1 MNERLITVTNPDF
14 RNRSALSIFLSYFK
28 PHMGLFLLDMSC
40 ALLVALV
47 DLGFPLV
54 SRYAM
59 NNLLPAHAYAT
70 FFTVIGVMVA
80 AYVLRS
86 FMQYIITYWGHTFG
100 IRVEADIRRDLF
112 AHLNELSFSFYDR
125 NRTGRLMS
133 RLTTDL
139 FDLTE
144 LAHHGPEDLFLAT
157 VTIIGALIVMYRI
170 EWRLALI
177 VTLILPLGIALVMR
191 RRRSMGRV
199 SKEVKARQAG
209 INAQIESSLSG
220 MRTAKAFANE
230 GDEIGKFNR
239 SNENYKTSKS
249 SFHKEMGRFSA
260 TLEFFISILT
270 VAVIGAGGYLIMK
283 GRMDYVDLITFSLYV
298 TTFTTPI
305 RKLGNFAEVFAN
317 GAAGLSRFLE
327 IMRTEPEMK
336 DAPDAVELTDVK
348 GEIKLEDVHFAYNGE
363 DEVLHGVSL
372 TVAPGETLGVVGSSG
387 GGKSTLCQLIPRFYD
402 VTSGRILLDGLDVR
416 KVSQRSLRS
425 NIGVVQQD
433 VFLFADSIRENIR
446 YGRPD
451 AGDAE
456 VEEAARRAEIYD
468 DIMAMPAGF
477 DTWVGERGVLLS
489 GGQKQRVAIARIFLK
504 DPPLLILDE
513 ATSALDSV
521 TEAHI
526 QESFNL
532 LAQGRTAVVIAH
544 RLSTVANAD
553 RIAVVEEGRIIEL
566 GMPQELLARNGE
578 YARLCKTQG
587 LA

>member
-1 MNERLITVTNPDF
+1 MTTADF

-28 PHMGLFLLDMSC
+28 PHLGLFLLDMSC

-47 DLGFPLV
+47 DLGFPLA

-59 NNLLPAHAYAT
+59 NQLLPERAFRA
-70 FFTVIGVMVA
+70 FFIVIAIMVA

-86 FMQYIITYWGHTFG
+86 VLLFVISYWGHTFG

-157 VTIIGALIVMYRI
+157 VTIIGALIVMFRI

-177 VTLILPLGIALVMR
+177 VSLLLPLGIILVMR
-191 RRRSMGRV
+191 RRRSMARV
-199 SKEVKARQAG
+199 SKEVKVRQAG

-239 SNENYKTSKS
+239 SNDFYKTSKS
-249 SFHKEMGRFSA
+249 SFHKEMGRFNA

-270 VAVIGAGGYLIMK
+270 VAVIGAGGFLIMQE
-283 GRMDYVDLITFSLYV
+283 RMNYVDLITFSLYV
-298 TTFTTPI
+298 TAFTTPI

-317 GAAGLSRFLE
+317 GAAGLTRFLE
-327 IMRTEPEMK
+327 IMRTEPELK
-336 DAPDAVELTDVK
+336 DAPDAVELDRVT
-348 GEIKLEDVHFAYNGE
+348 GEIRLENVHFSYNDEG
-363 DEVLHGVSL
+363 EVLHGVDL

-402 VTSGRILLDGLDVR
+402 VSSGRILLDGVDVR
-416 KVSQRSLRS
+416 RIAQRSLRS
-425 NIGVVQQD
+425 KIGVVQQD

-446 YGRPD
+446 YGQPD
-451 AGDAE
+451 ASDAE
-456 VEEAARRAEIYD
+456 VAEAARRAEILD
-468 DIMAMPAGF
+468 DIMDMPDGF

-504 DPPLLILDE
+504 DPPVLILDE

-526 QESFNL
+526 QASFDQ

-544 RLSTVANAD
+544 RLSTVAQAD
-553 RIAVVEEGRIIEL
+553 RIAVVEGGRIIEL
-566 GMPQELLARNGE
+566 GPPAELLAQNGE
-578 YARLCKTQG
+578 YARLCRTQG
-587 LA
+587 LI

>member
-1 MNERLITVTNPDF
+1 MTASDF
-14 RNRSALSIFLSYFK
+14 RDRSALSIFLSYFK
-28 PHMGLFLLDMSC
+28 PHLGLFLLDMFC

-47 DLGFPLV
+47 DLGFPLA

-59 NNLLPAHAYAT
+59 HQLLPERAFHA
-70 FFTVIGVMVA
+70 FFTVVAIMVA

-86 FMQYIITYWGHTFG
+86 LLLFVISYWGHTFG

-139 FDLTE
+139 FDVTE

-177 VTLILPLGIALVMR
+177 VTLILPLGILLLMY
-191 RRRSMGRV
+191 RRRSMGRA
-199 SKEVKARQAG
+199 SIEVKARQAG
-209 INAQIESSLSG
+209 INAQIESSISG

-239 SNENYKTSKS
+239 SNDDFKTSKA
-249 SFHKEMGRFSA
+249 SFYKEMGLFSA
-260 TLEFFISILT
+260 TLEFFTSILT
-270 VAVIGAGGYLIMK
+270 VAVIGAGGWLIMQD
-283 GRMDYVDLITFSLYV
+283 RMDYVDLITFSLYV
-298 TTFTTPI
+298 TAFISPI
-305 RKLGNFAEVFAN
+305 RKLGNFAETFAN

-416 KVSQRSLRS
+416 KISQRSLRS

-433 VFLFADSIRENIR
+433 VFLFADTVRENIR

-521 TEAHI
+521 TESHI
-526 QESFNL
+526 QESFDR

-544 RLSTVANAD
+544 RLSTVAHAD

-566 GMPQELLARNGE
+566 GTPEELLARDGE
-578 YARLCKTQG
+578 YARLCRTQG
-587 LA
+587 LV

>member
-1 MNERLITVTNPDF
+1 MTTADYK
-14 RNRSALSIFLSYFK
+14 NRSALSIFLSYFK
-28 PHMGLFLLDMSC
+28 PHKGLFFLDMSC

-47 DLGFPLV
+47 DLGFPLA

-59 NNLLPAHAYAT
+59 NQLLPERAFAA
-70 FFTVIGVMVA
+70 FFSVVGIMVV

-86 FMQYIITYWGHTFG
+86 VMLYVISYWGHTFG

-125 NRTGRLMS
+125 HRTGRLMS

-157 VTIIGALIVMYRI
+157 ITIIGALIVMFRI

-177 VTLILPLGIALVMR
+177 VALILPLGIALVMS
-191 RRRSMGRV
+191 RRRSMSRA
-199 SKEVKARQAG
+199 SIEVKAKQAG

-230 GDEIGKFNR
+230 VDEIGKFNR
-239 SNENYKTSKS
+239 SNESFKTSKS
-249 SFHKEMGRFSA
+249 SFYKEMGRFTA
-260 TLEFFISILT
+260 TLEFFTSILT

-283 GRMDYVDLITFSLYV
+283 DRMDYVDLITFSLYV
-298 TTFTTPI
+298 TAFITPI
-305 RKLGNFAEVFAN
+305 RKLGNFAETFAN
-317 GAAGLSRFLE
+317 GAAGLTRFLE

-348 GEIKLEDVHFAYNGE
+348 GEIRLEDVHFSYNDEG
-363 DEVLHGVSL
+363 EVLHGVSL
-372 TVAPGETLGVVGSSG
+372 TVAPGQTLGVVGSSG
-387 GGKSTLCQLIPRFYD
+387 GGKSTLCHLIPRFYD
-402 VTSGRILLDGLDVR
+402 VDSGAILLDGVDVR
-416 KVSQRSLRS
+416 KISQRSLRS
-425 NIGVVQQD
+425 KIGVVQQD

-451 AGDAE
+451 ATDAE

-468 DIMAMPAGF
+468 DVMELPAGF
-477 DTWVGERGVLLS
+477 DSWVGERGVLLS
-489 GGQKQRVAIARIFLK
+489 GGQKQRIAIARIFLK
-504 DPPLLILDE
+504 DPPVLILDE

-526 QESFNL
+526 QASFDQ

-544 RLSTVANAD
+544 RLSTVEHAS
-553 RIAVVEEGRIIEL
+553 RIAVVEEGRIVEL
-566 GMPQELLARNGE
+566 GSHQDLLELGGE
-578 YARLCKTQG
+578 YARLCKAQG
-587 LA
+587 LI

>member
-1 MNERLITVTNPDF
+1 MTTADF

-28 PHMGLFLLDMSC
+28 PHLGLFLLDMSC

-47 DLGFPLV
+47 DLGFPLA

-59 NNLLPAHAYAT
+59 NQLLPERAFRA
-70 FFTVIGVMVA
+70 FFIVIAIMVA

-86 FMQYIITYWGHTFG
+86 VLLFVISYWGHTFG

-144 LAHHGPEDLFLAT
+144 LAHHGPEDMFLAT
-157 VTIIGALIVMYRI
+157 VTIIGALIIMFRI
-170 EWRLALI
+170 EWRLTLI
-177 VTLILPLGIALVMR
+177 VALILPLGIALVMH
-191 RRRSMGRV
+191 RRRSMSRA
-199 SKEVKARQAG
+199 SIEVKARQAG

-239 SNENYKTSKS
+239 SNETYKTSKS
-249 SFHKEMGRFSA
+249 SFHKEMGRFMA
-260 TLEFFISILT
+260 TLEFFTSILT
-270 VAVIGAGGYLIMK
+270 VAVIGAGGWLIMK
-283 GRMDYVDLITFSLYV
+283 DRMNYVDLITFSLYV
-298 TTFTTPI
+298 TAFTSPI
-305 RKLGNFAEVFAN
+305 RKLGNFAETFAN
-317 GAAGLSRFLE
+317 GAAGLHRFLE

-348 GEIKLEDVHFAYNGE
+348 GEIRLEDVHFAYNGE

-416 KVSQRSLRS
+416 KISQRSLRS

-433 VFLFADSIRENIR
+433 VFLFADTVRENIR

-521 TEAHI
+521 TESHI
-526 QESFNL
+526 QESFDR

-544 RLSTVANAD
+544 RLSTVADAD

-566 GMPQELLARNGE
+566 GTPEELLARDGE
-578 YARLCKTQG
+578 YARLCRTQG
-587 LA
+587 LV

>member
-1 MNERLITVTNPDF
+1 MTAADF
-14 RNRSALSIFLSYFK
+14 RERSAFAIFISYFK
-28 PHMGLFLLDMSC
+28 PHLRLFLLDMSC
-40 ALLVALV
+40 ALLVAAV
-47 DLGFPLV
+47 DLGFPLA

-59 NNLLPAHAYAT
+59 QQLLPERAFRAFFAVVAILVIAY
-70 FFTVIGVMVA
+70 I
-80 AYVLRS
+80 LRS
-86 FMQYIITYWGHTFG
+86 YLLYIISYWGHTFG

-157 VTIIGALIVMYRI
+157 VTIIGALIVMFRV

-177 VTLILPLGIALVMR
+177 VSLILPLGIFLVVR

-199 SKEVKARQAG
+199 SKEVKNRQAG

-230 GDEIGKFNR
+230 EDEIGKFNR
-239 SNENYKTSKS
+239 SNDFYKTSKS
-249 SFHKEMGRFSA
+249 SFHKEMGRFNA
-260 TLEFFISILT
+260 TLEFFTSILT

-283 GRMDYVDLITFSLYV
+283 NRMDYVDLITFSLYV
-298 TTFTTPI
+298 TAFTSPI
-305 RKLGNFAEVFAN
+305 RKLGNFAETFAN

-327 IMRTEPEMK
+327 IMRTEPEMR
-336 DAPDAVELTDVK
+336 DAPDAVELEQVK
-348 GEIKLEDVHFAYNGE
+348 GEIRLEDVHFGYKDGE
-363 DEVLHGVSL
+363 EVLHGVTL
-372 TVAPGETLGVVGSSG
+372 TVHPGETMGVVGSSG
-387 GGKSTLCQLIPRFYD
+387 GGKTTLCQLIPRFYD
-402 VTSGRILLDGLDVR
+402 VTGGRILLDGVDVR
-416 KVSQRSLRS
+416 QITQRSLRS
-425 NIGVVQQD
+425 RIGVVQQD

-446 YGRPD
+446 YGRPG
-451 AGDAE
+451 ASDAE

-468 DIMAMPAGF
+468 DVMEMPDGF

-489 GGQKQRVAIARIFLK
+489 GGQKQRVSIARIFLK

-521 TEAHI
+521 TEASI
-526 QESFNL
+526 QSSFNE
-532 LAQGRTAVVIAH
+532 LARGRTAVVIAH
-544 RLSTVANAD
+544 RLSTVQNAS
-553 RIAVVEEGRIIEL
+553 RIAVVEDGRILEL
-566 GMPQELLARNGE
+566 GPPAELLAQNGE
-578 YARLCKTQG
+578 YARLCRSQQ

>member
-1 MNERLITVTNPDF
+1 
-14 RNRSALSIFLSYFK
+14 
-28 PHMGLFLLDMSC
+28 
-40 ALLVALV
+40 
-47 DLGFPLV
+47 
-54 SRYAM
+54 
-59 NNLLPAHAYAT
+59 
-70 FFTVIGVMVA
+70 
-80 AYVLRS
+80 
-86 FMQYIITYWGHTFG
+86 MQ
-100 IRVEADIRRDLF
+100 D
-112 AHLNELSFSFYDR
+112 
-125 NRTGRLMS
+125 
-133 RLTTDL
+133 
-139 FDLTE
+139 
-144 LAHHGPEDLFLAT
+144 
-157 VTIIGALIVMYRI
+157 
-170 EWRLALI
+170 
-177 VTLILPLGIALVMR
+177 
-191 RRRSMGRV
+191 
-199 SKEVKARQAG
+199 
-209 INAQIESSLSG
+209 
-220 MRTAKAFANE
+220 
-230 GDEIGKFNR
+230 
-239 SNENYKTSKS
+239 
-249 SFHKEMGRFSA
+249 
-260 TLEFFISILT
+260 
-270 VAVIGAGGYLIMK
+270 
-283 GRMDYVDLITFSLYV
+283 RMDYVDLITFSLYV
-298 TTFTTPI
+298 TAFISPI
-305 RKLGNFAEVFAN
+305 RKLGNFAETFAN

-416 KVSQRSLRS
+416 KISQRSLRS

-433 VFLFADSIRENIR
+433 VFLFADTVRENIR

-521 TEAHI
+521 TESHI
-526 QESFNL
+526 QESFDR

-544 RLSTVANAD
+544 RLSTVADAD

-566 GMPQELLARNGE
+566 GTPEELLARDGE
-578 YARLCKTQG
+578 YARLCRTQG

>member
-1 MNERLITVTNPDF
+1 MTAADF
-14 RNRSALSIFLSYFK
+14 RERSAFAIFISYFK
-28 PHMGLFLLDMSC
+28 PHLRLFLLDMSC
-40 ALLVALV
+40 ALLVAAV
-47 DLGFPLV
+47 DLGFPLA

-59 NNLLPAHAYAT
+59 QQLLPERAFRAFFAVVAILVIAY
-70 FFTVIGVMVA
+70 I
-80 AYVLRS
+80 LRS
-86 FMQYIITYWGHTFG
+86 YLLYIISYWGHTFG

-157 VTIIGALIVMYRI
+157 VTIIGALIVMFRV

-177 VTLILPLGIALVMR
+177 VSLILPLGIFLVVR

-199 SKEVKARQAG
+199 SKEVKNRQAG

-230 GDEIGKFNR
+230 EDEIGKFNR
-239 SNENYKTSKS
+239 SNDFYKTSKS
-249 SFHKEMGRFSA
+249 SFHKEMGRFNA
-260 TLEFFISILT
+260 TLEFFTSILT

-283 GRMDYVDLITFSLYV
+283 NRMDYVDLITFSLYV
-298 TTFTTPI
+298 TAFTSPI
-305 RKLGNFAEVFAN
+305 RKLGNFAETFAN

-327 IMRTEPEMK
+327 IMRTEPEMR
-336 DAPDAVELTDVK
+336 DAPDAVELEQVK
-348 GEIKLEDVHFAYNGE
+348 GEIRLEDVHFGYKDGE
-363 DEVLHGVSL
+363 EVLHGVTL
-372 TVAPGETLGVVGSSG
+372 TVHPGETLGVVGSSG
-387 GGKSTLCQLIPRFYD
+387 GGKTTLCQLIPRFYD
-402 VTSGRILLDGLDVR
+402 VTGGRILLDGVDVR
-416 KVSQRSLRS
+416 QITQRSLRS
-425 NIGVVQQD
+425 RIGVVQQD

-446 YGRPD
+446 YGRPG
-451 AGDAE
+451 ASDAE

-468 DIMAMPAGF
+468 DVMEMPDGF

-489 GGQKQRVAIARIFLK
+489 GGQKQRVSIARIFLK

-521 TEAHI
+521 TEASI
-526 QESFNL
+526 QSSFNE
-532 LAQGRTAVVIAH
+532 LARGRTAVVIAH
-544 RLSTVANAD
+544 RLSTVQNAS
-553 RIAVVEEGRIIEL
+553 RIAVVEDGRILEL
-566 GMPQELLARNGE
+566 GPPAELLAQNGE
-578 YARLCKTQG
+578 YARLCRSQQ